1 MNSIIEIN
9 NLSKS
14 YGKKEVLKNLNLN
27 IDSGKIVGLLGPNAS
42 GKSTLIKII
51 NGLLKADS
59 GSVHIAGL
67 KPGVET
73 KKIISY
79 LPEKTYINDWMK
91 VKDIIEYFEDFYED
105 FDIDKVHE
113 ILEDLEIDTNSK
125 IKNLSKGSKE
135 KVQLALVMSRHAK
148 IYVLDEPIGGVDPA
162 ARAYILKTII
172 NNFPEGSTLII
183 VTHLISE
190 IESICDEVAF
200 LSNGEIVIHENTDN
214 LRMEKGKSVD
224 ALFKE
229 VFKC

>member
-1 MNSIIEIN
+1 M
-9 NLSKS
+9 
-14 YGKKEVLKNLNLN
+14 
-27 IDSGKIVGLLGPNAS
+27 
-42 GKSTLIKII
+42 
-51 NGLLKADS
+51 
-59 GSVHIAGL
+59 
-67 KPGVET
+67 
-73 KKIISY
+73 
-79 LPEKTYINDWMK
+79 
-91 VKDIIEYFEDFYED
+91 KDIIEYFEDFYED

-148 IYVLDEPIGGVDPA
+148 IYVLDEPIGGVAPA

-200 LSNGEIVIHENTDN
+200 LSNGKIVIHENTDN

>member
-1 MNSIIEIN
+1 
-9 NLSKS
+9 
-14 YGKKEVLKNLNLN
+14 
-27 IDSGKIVGLLGPNAS
+27 
-42 GKSTLIKII
+42 
-51 NGLLKADS
+51 
-59 GSVHIAGL
+59 
-67 KPGVET
+67 
-73 KKIISY
+73 
-79 LPEKTYINDWMK
+79 MK

-125 IKNLSKGSKE
+125 LKNLSKGSKE

-200 LSNGEIVIHENTDN
+200 LSNGKIVIHENTDN